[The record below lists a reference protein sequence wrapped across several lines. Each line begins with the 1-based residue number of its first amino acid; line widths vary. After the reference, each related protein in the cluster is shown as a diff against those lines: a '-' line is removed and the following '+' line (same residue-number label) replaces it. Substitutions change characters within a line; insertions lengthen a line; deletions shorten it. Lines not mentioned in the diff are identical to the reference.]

1 MRRKP
6 SPHPRPAPMAGRPS
20 TLLAVAGVFLIAF
33 SAAVPA
39 MLRQALSGFAMLVA
53 LGAAGAAVLLV
64 RQRSD
69 RLRRSLA
76 RSSARSKGLEREL
89 RQRATRD
96 PVTGLANRRQLTERL
111 DQVLTG
117 VTPGV
122 TVALLDLDG
131 FKDVNDTFGHAAG
144 DELLVQVSRR
154 LRAALPD
161 ADVLA
166 RLGDDEFAVVW
177 RGADHAFED
186 TLAQLR
192 PSYPVAGR
200 QVHLTGSA
208 GIVAVGDQRSSADV
222 LRDADLAL
230 DAAKHAGK
238 DRVVRFDP
246 DLRAAAARHRDLATG
261 LRRALADG
269 EFTLHYQPVVRLAD
283 GRVTAVEALL
293 RWPAGGV
300 PPLTF
305 IPVAEATGL
314 IVPLG
319 WWVLRQACTDAR
331 AWFERDGVAVTVNVS
346 GHQLREQDFVER
358 VLAVLDETGLPPA
371 ALVLELTESVLVDD
385 AERTARLGRL
395 RERGVRIA
403 VDDFG
408 TGYSSLAYLVHLP
421 VDILKIDRTFTASG
435 VDSTLMRVIL
445 QLAEGLS
452 LHTVAEGVE
461 TAGQAAALR
470 ALGCQY
476 AQGYLYSRP
485 LPADELFDALP
496 AR

>member
-1 MRRKP
+1 
-6 SPHPRPAPMAGRPS
+6 MAGRPFVA
-20 TLLAVAGVFLIAF
+20 LAVAGVFLVAF

-39 MLRQALSGFAMLVA
+39 MLDRALSGFAMLVA

-64 RQRSD
+64 RHRSD
-69 RLRRSLA
+69 RLKRSLA
-76 RSSARSKGLEREL
+76 SASARTKGLEREL
-89 RQRATRD
+89 RQRAGRD

-131 FKDVNDTFGHAAG
+131 FKDVNDTLGHAAG

-177 RGADHAFED
+177 RGADHAVED
-186 TLAQLR
+186 ALAQLR

-208 GIVAVGDQRSSADV
+208 GLVAVGDQRSSTDV

-238 DRVVRFDP
+238 DRIVRFDP
-246 DLRAAAARHRDLATG
+246 DLRAAAARHRELAAG
-261 LRRALADG
+261 LRRALDED
-269 EFTLHYQPVVRLAD
+269 EFELHYQPVVRLAD
-283 GRVTAVEALL
+283 GRITAVEALL
-293 RWPAGGV
+293 RWPAAGV
-300 PPLTF
+300 PPLAF

-331 AWFERDGVAVTVNVS
+331 AWHERDGVAVTVNVS

-358 VLAVLDETGLPPA
+358 VLAVLEETGLPPA

-395 RERGVRIA
+395 RDRGAHRRGRLRHRLLVAGVPRTPPGRHPQDRPDVHRVR
-403 VDDFG
+403 
-408 TGYSSLAYLVHLP
+408 
-421 VDILKIDRTFTASG
+421 R
-435 VDSTLMRVIL
+435 R
-445 QLAEGLS
+445 
-452 LHTVAEGVE
+452 LHPDARHPAAGGRAGAAHGGRGVE
-461 TAGQAAALR
+461 TAAQATALR
-470 ALGCQY
+470 TLGCQY

-485 LPADELFDALP
+485 VPAGALFS
-496 AR
+496 

>member
-6 SPHPRPAPMAGRPS
+6 SPYPRPAPMMGRPS
-20 TLLAVAGVFLIAF
+20 TLLVVAGVFLIAF
-33 SAAVPA
+33 SASVPA
-39 MLRQALSGFAMLVA
+39 MLHQALSGFAMLVA

-64 RQRSD
+64 RQRSG
-69 RLRRSLA
+69 RLEQSLA
-76 RSSARSKGLEREL
+76 SSSARSKGLEREL

-96 PVTGLANRRQLTERL
+96 PVTGLANRRQLTARL
-111 DQVLTG
+111 DAVLTG
-117 VTPGV
+117 ASPPGV

-131 FKDVNDTFGHAAG
+131 FKDVNDTLGHAAG
-144 DELLVQVSRR
+144 DELLKQVSHR
-154 LRAALPD
+154 LRAALPH

-177 RGADHAFED
+177 RGADHSFED
-186 TLAQLR
+186 VFAHLR

-208 GIVAVGDQRSSADV
+208 GLVAVGDQRSSADV

-230 DAAKHAGK
+230 DAAKTAGK
-238 DRVVRFDP
+238 DRIVRFEP
-246 DLRAAAARHRDLATG
+246 DLRAAAARHHELAAG
-261 LRRALADG
+261 LRRALVCADS
-269 EFTLHYQPVVRLAD
+269 EFVLHYQPVVRLGD
-283 GRVTAVEALL
+283 ERVTAVEALL

-319 WWVLRQACTDAR
+319 WWVLRRACTDAR
-331 AWFERDGVAVTVNVS
+331 EWFERDGVAVTVNVS

-358 VLAVLDETGLPPA
+358 VLAVLEETGLPPA

-452 LHTVAEGVE
+452 LATVAEGVE
-461 TAGQAAALR
+461 TTAQAAALR
-470 ALGCQY
+470 SLGCQY

-485 LPADELFDALP
+485 VPAGSLFA
-496 AR
+496 

>member
-6 SPHPRPAPMAGRPS
+6 SPHPRPAPMVGRPAA
-20 TLLAVAGVFLIAF
+20 LLAVAGVFLVAF
-33 SAAVPA
+33 SLAVPA
-39 MLRQALSGFAMLVA
+39 MLQQALSGLAMLVA
-53 LGAAGAAVLLV
+53 LAAAGAAVLLV

-69 RLRRSLA
+69 RLRQSLA
-76 RSSARSKGLEREL
+76 SSSARSKGLEREL

-111 DQVLTG
+111 DRVLTG
-117 VTPGV
+117 ASPPGF

-131 FKDVNDTFGHAAG
+131 FKDVNDTLGHEAG
-144 DELLVQVSRR
+144 DELLKQVSHR

-177 RGADHAFED
+177 RGASDAFEAAF
-186 TLAQLR
+186 AQLR
-192 PSYPVAGR
+192 PAYPVAGR

-208 GIVAVGDQRSSADV
+208 GLVAVGDQRSSADV

-230 DAAKHAGK
+230 DAAKTAGK
-238 DRVVRFDP
+238 DRVVRFEP
-246 DLRAAAARHRDLATG
+246 DLRTAAARHRELASG
-261 LRRALADG
+261 LRRALAAG
-269 EFTLHYQPVVRLAD
+269 EFELHYQPVVRLLD
-283 GRVTAVEALL
+283 ERVTAVEALL
-293 RWPAGGV
+293 RWPPGGV

-305 IPVAEATGL
+305 IPVAEAIGM

-346 GHQLREQDFVER
+346 GHQLREEDFAER

-385 AERTARLGRL
+385 AERTARLGLL

-435 VDSTLMRVIL
+435 VDSTLMKVIL

-461 TAGQAAALR
+461 TAAQAQALK

-485 LPADELFDALP
+485 VPAAQLSF
-496 AR
+496 

>member
-1 MRRKP
+1 
-6 SPHPRPAPMAGRPS
+6 MAGRPFVP
-20 TLLAVAGVFLIAF
+20 LAVAGVFLVAF
-33 SAAVPA
+33 SVAVPA
-39 MLRQALSGFAMLVA
+39 MLHQALSGFAMLVA
-53 LGAAGAAVLLV
+53 LGAAGVAVLLV
-64 RQRSD
+64 RHRSD
-69 RLRRSLA
+69 RLKRSLA
-76 RSSARSKGLEREL
+76 SSSARSKGLEREL
-89 RQRATRD
+89 RQRAGRD

-131 FKDVNDTFGHAAG
+131 FKDVNDTLGHAAG

-177 RGADHAFED
+177 RGADHAVED
-186 TLAQLR
+186 ALAQLR

-208 GIVAVGDQRSSADV
+208 GLVAIGDQRSSTDV

-238 DRVVRFDP
+238 DRIVRFDP
-246 DLRAAAARHRDLATG
+246 DLRAAAARHRELAAG
-261 LRRALADG
+261 LRRALAED
-269 EFTLHYQPVVRLAD
+269 EFELHYQPVVRLAD
-283 GRVTAVEALL
+283 GRITAVEALL
-293 RWPAGGV
+293 RWPAAGV
-300 PPLTF
+300 PPLAF

-331 AWFERDGVAVTVNVS
+331 AWHERDGVAVTVNVS

-461 TAGQAAALR
+461 TAAQATALR
-470 ALGCQY
+470 SLGCQY

-485 LPADELFDALP
+485 VPAGSLFM
-496 AR
+496 

>member
-1 MRRKP
+1 
-6 SPHPRPAPMAGRPS
+6 MAGRPS

-33 SAAVPA
+33 SAAVPG
-39 MLRQALSGFAMLVA
+39 MLRQALSGVAMLVA

-64 RQRSD
+64 RQRAH
-69 RLRRSLA
+69 RLRHSLA

-89 RQRATRD
+89 RQRATLD

-111 DQVLTG
+111 DRVLAG
-117 VTPGV
+117 ATPGV

-131 FKDVNDTFGHAAG
+131 FKDVNDTLGHAAG
-144 DELLVQVSRR
+144 DELLVQVSQR
-154 LRAALPD
+154 LRAALPG
-161 ADVLA
+161 ADLLA

-177 RGADHAFED
+177 RGPGQALDQAF
-186 TLAQLR
+186 AQLR
-192 PSYPVAGR
+192 PSFPVAGR
-200 QVHLTGSA
+200 QVHLTASA
-208 GIVAVGDQRSSADV
+208 GLVAVGDQRGSADV

-230 DAAKHAGK
+230 DAAKGAGK

-246 DLRAAAARHRDLATG
+246 GLRTAAARQQQLATG
-261 LRRALADG
+261 LRRALAGG

-319 WWVLRQACTDAR
+319 WWVLRQACADAR
-331 AWFERDGVAVTVNVS
+331 EWFERDGVAVTVNVS
-346 GHQLREQDFVER
+346 GRQLREHDFVER
-358 VLAVLDETGLPPA
+358 VLAVLDETGLPAA

-435 VDSTLMRVIL
+435 VDSTLMKVIL

-452 LHTVAEGVE
+452 LQTVAEGVE
-461 TAGQAAALR
+461 TDAQAAALK
-470 ALGCQY
+470 ALGCHY
-476 AQGYLYSRP
+476 GQGYLYSRP
-485 LPADELFDALP
+485 VPAGALSF
-496 AR
+496 

>member
-1 MRRKP
+1 
-6 SPHPRPAPMAGRPS
+6 MAGRPT
-20 TLLAVAGVFLIAF
+20 TLLAVAAVFLIAF
-33 SAAVPA
+33 LASVPA
-39 MLRQALSGFAMLVA
+39 MLQQALSGLAMLVA

-76 RSSARSKGLEREL
+76 SSSARSRGLEREL

-111 DQVLTG
+111 DRVLTG
-117 VTPGV
+117 ATPPGV

-131 FKDVNDTFGHAAG
+131 FKDVNDTLGHAAG
-144 DELLVQVSRR
+144 DELLKQVSCR
-154 LRAALPD
+154 LRAALPE
-161 ADVLA
+161 AEVLA

-177 RGADHAFED
+177 RGGDRPFED
-186 TLAQLR
+186 AFAQLR

-208 GIVAVGDQRSSADV
+208 GLVAVGDQRSSTDV

-230 DAAKHAGK
+230 DAAKTAGK
-238 DRVVRFDP
+238 DRVVRFEP
-246 DLRAAAARHRDLATG
+246 DLRTAAVRHRHLADG
-261 LRRALADG
+261 LRRALREQ
-269 EFTLHYQPVVRLAD
+269 EFVLHYQPVVRLLD

-331 AWFERDGVAVTVNVS
+331 KWFEADGVAVTVNVS
-346 GHQLREQDFVER
+346 GHQLKEQDFVER
-358 VLAVLDETGLPPA
+358 VCAVLDETGLPPA

-385 AERTARLGRL
+385 AARLGRLGRL

-435 VDSTLMRVIL
+435 VDSTLMKAIL

-461 TAGQAAALR
+461 SAEQAAALR
-470 ALGCQY
+470 GLGCQY

-485 LPADELFDALP
+485 VPADDLSF
-496 AR
+496 